1 MVVDT
6 SALLAIFLLEPEAER
21 FAEAIRSDPVS
32 LLSAVNFVEAS
43 VVLDARIGGD
53 SHEELDAFLSGAGIE
68 IEPVSTM
75 QARIAREAYRAYGKG
90 NHAAGLNFGD
100 CFSYALAR
108 ATEQPLLFKGE
119 DFARTDITPAL

>member
-1 MVVDT
+1 M
-6 SALLAIFLLEPEAER
+6 
-21 FAEAIRSDPVS
+21 RSDPVS
-32 LLSAVNFVEAS
+32 LLSMVNIVEAT

-90 NHAAGLNFGD
+90 NHVAGLNFGD

-108 ATEQPLLFKGE
+108 VTGQPLLFKGE
-119 DFARTDITPAL
+119 DFSRTDIIPAL